1 VGNLSR
7 NKVLLVVR
15 DITSLGSAARR
26 LFMAASGSAACAL
39 FVLASGCS
47 AEIKGTA
54 ATGGGNATGATGSG
68 GTGAGTGAGGSTP
81 GSGGSG
87 QGGSAQGGS
96 ASGSGTSGTSGGT
109 TSSGGSGGGGAPPVG
124 GELSSCSTPGP
135 RLIRRLT
142 SIQYLNTLVDAFGG
156 DQSLP
161 TADVLTD
168 PTVMKFRVDADAAV
182 IRDLDAGLLM
192 NYAETVAA
200 WAVPSRLS
208 SALNV
213 TCTTNDATC
222 RASLINTLG
231 LKLFRE
237 PLSSDLVKQY
247 DALGAAETTFNDAAA
262 SIVTTMIESPYLL
275 YRRELGPTD
284 DSNPAPYKLTAYE
297 VASELAYF
305 MTDSAPDPTLLA
317 AAKDG
322 SLLQPGGIDTQSAR
336 LAFTQGMKDTVSRF
350 AASWF
355 ELDGLATK
363 AKDDTVAQSD
373 GIASFNDAMRASMV
387 GETQEF
393 FADLFANN
401 GTVTD
406 LLTSKATFIDENL
419 GAFYGVSGAPMTG
432 FAKVDISNTMRA
444 PGMLG
449 QAAFL
454 TQHAQPENSSPVQR
468 GRFVRD
474 RLLCEQIPP
483 MPSNLNTNLASGASF
498 KTNRQ
503 RYEQHDKSSA
513 CAGCH
518 VLFDPVGFTFENFDG
533 FGRYRDTENGVSIDA
548 SGYITPSTDDVTDKT
563 PLNGAQSLI
572 DYLASNDQF
581 NACVVRYWSYYAHG
595 RDNWTDKKC
604 NDDAI
609 RREASSNHYE
619 LFSIFSA
626 ILHAPNFTTRVKDM

>member
-1 VGNLSR
+1 M
-7 NKVLLVVR
+7 
-15 DITSLGSAARR
+15 TSLGSAARR
-26 LFMAASGSAACAL
+26 LFMAASGPVAFAL

-54 ATGGGNATGATGSG
+54 ATGGGSGTGATGNG
-68 GTGAGTGAGGSTP
+68 GTGAGTGAGGSKP
-81 GSGGSG
+81 GS
-87 QGGSAQGGS
+87 GGSAQGGT
-96 ASGSGTSGTSGGT
+96 GSGAGTSGGT
-109 TSSGGSGGGGAPPVG
+109 SSTGGSGGSGGGGAPPVG
-124 GELSSCSTPGP
+124 GELSNCSTPGP

-142 SIQYLNTLVDAFGG
+142 SIQYRNTLVDAFGG

-168 PTVMKFRVDADAAV
+168 PTVLKFRVDADAAV

-200 WAVPSRLS
+200 WAVPSKLTG
-208 SALNV
+208 LGV

-222 RASLINTLG
+222 RASLITALG
-231 LKLFRE
+231 RRLFRE
-237 PLSSDLVKQY
+237 PISSDLLKQY
-247 DALGAAETTFNDAAA
+247 DALGAAETTFNDAAT
-262 SIVTTMIESPYLL
+262 SIVTTMVESPYLL

-284 DSNPAPYKLTAYE
+284 GSNPAVYTLTPHE
-297 VASELAYF
+297 VASELSYF
-305 MTDSAPDPTLLA
+305 LTDSAPDQALRDAT
-317 AAKDG
+317 DNG
-322 SLLQPGGIDTQSAR
+322 SLMSPGGLDN
-336 LAFTQGMKDTVSRF
+336 LAQHFFDNAAVSRPPIERF

-363 AKDDTVAQSD
+363 AKDDGAAKTDQ
-373 GIASFNDAMRASMV
+373 ISFTDDLRKSMV
-387 GETQEF
+387 AETQAF
-393 FADLFANN
+393 FSSLFANN
-401 GTVTD
+401 GATTD
-406 LLTSKATFIDENL
+406 LLTSRVTYADSNMV
-419 GAFYGVSGAPMTG
+419 AFYGLTG
-432 FAKVDISNTMRA
+432 PNADGSYNVPANRA

-483 MPSNLNTNLASGASF
+483 MPSNLNTNLASGATF
-498 KTNRQ
+498 TTNRQ
-503 RYEQHDKSSA
+503 RYEQHDQSSA

-533 FGRYRDTENGVSIDA
+533 FGKYRASENGVAIDA
-548 SGYITPSTDDVTDKT
+548 SGYITPSSDDVTDKT
-563 PLNGAQSLI
+563 MLNGAQSLI

-604 NDDAI
+604 NDDSI
-609 RREASSNHYE
+609 RREAASNGYT
-619 LFSIFSA
+619 LRSILNA
-626 ILHAPNFTTRVKDM
+626 ITHAPNFTTRVKDM